1 MAIVW
6 RSFYVI
12 ALGKEGRGAT
22 TIPIPLSAEWVR
34 VEIIPL
40 TFPRPKWYRGGWI
53 NPVIATGGKANLLP
67 SRVCTLVE
75 PSIHHIA
82 MGQTYQIRF
91 KPVAYL
97 PKSLVRFYRSIDPP
111 PPPPPT
117 LDGGLY

>member
-1 MAIVW
+1 VAIVW
-6 RSFYVI
+6 RSFYTL
-12 ALGKEGRGAT
+12 AHGKEGRGAT
-22 TIPIPLSAEWVR
+22 TIPVPLSAEWVR

-53 NPVIATGGKANLLP
+53 NPVVGKDLLP

-82 MGQTYQIRF
+82 LGHPYQIRF

-97 PKSLVRFYRSIDPP
+97 PRALVRFYRSVDPP
-111 PPPPPT
+111 VPDSPPET
-117 LDGGLY
+117 LDGGEY

>member
-6 RSFYVI
+6 RSFYVL
-12 ALGKEGRGAT
+12 AYGKEGRGAT

-53 NPVIATGGKANLLP
+53 NPVITTGGKPSLLP

-82 MGQTYQIRF
+82 LVGQTYQIRF

-97 PKSLVRFYRSIDPP
+97 PPALVRFYRSVDTI
-111 PPPPPT
+111 
-117 LDGGLY
+117 